1 MLIVSFRKVKSGKT
15 EEAIKFVKN
24 GVVQLC
30 AAQQFASAHDAAMSI
45 FEYVKGG
52 NDGFFAA
59 CLELLLLLLESP
71 DYHYWRPF
79 LNELT
84 SK

>member
-1 MLIVSFRKVKSGKT
+1 MT
-15 EEAIKFVKN
+15 
-24 GVVQLC
+24 QLC
-30 AAQQFASAHDAAMSI
+30 AAKQFASAHDAAMSV

-52 NDGFFAA
+52 HDGYFEA

-71 DYHYWRPF
+71 DAHYWRPF